1 MQPDVTAP
9 GVNIIAAFTEAV
21 GPSAVP
27 EDRRKTPYYVMSG
40 TSMSCPHVAGV
51 VGLLRTLHPDWSPAA
66 LKSAIMTTSRT
77 RSNTRVPLRD
87 YDNAE
92 ADAFARG
99 SGDIRPNRA
108 ADPGLVYD
116 MGPTDYYDF
125 LCAIGYK
132 RSLIRQIA
140 RSDYACPKDFDVLNL
155 NYPSISVPSLNGSV
169 TVTRKLKNVGG
180 PGRYVALIK
189 QPLFFRVS
197 VEPSV
202 LEFQK
207 IGEEKSFR
215 VTIKSKGSA
224 TGYRSGG
231 LTWTDGVHYVR
242 SPIVV
247 ANANANAAAHN

>member
-1 MQPDVTAP
+1 MQPDITAP

-21 GPSAVP
+21 GPTAVV
-27 EDRRKTPYYVMSG
+27 EDQRTTPYYLMSG
-40 TSMSCPHVAGV
+40 TSMACPHVAGV

-66 LKSAIMTTSRT
+66 LKSAIMTSSRT
-77 RSNTRVPLRD
+77 RGNTAVPLRD
-87 YDNAE
+87 YDDAE

-125 LCAIGYK
+125 LCGIGYNH
-132 RSLIRQIA
+132 SLIGQIA
-140 RSDYACPKDFDVLNL
+140 QSDYECPKNFDVLNL

-169 TVTRKLKNVGG
+169 KVTRRLKNVGK
-180 PGRYVALIK
+180 PGRYVAHVK
-189 QPLFFRVS
+189 QPVFFRVS
-197 VEPSV
+197 VEPRI
-202 LEFQK
+202 LKFEK
-207 IGEEKSFR
+207 IGEEKSFT
-215 VTIKSKGSA
+215 VAIKSKGSA
-224 TGYRSGG
+224 TGFRFGG

-247 ANANANAAAHN
+247 ANAHS